1 MDAESVDSIIE
12 VREDVM
18 VSPSSVGNPTCTRTA
33 YFIKPCIKQCSP
45 CHILPPTHYML
56 SGTLNSSKYNHSKL
70 ALDVRYNGWRHPYE
84 EWKTWV
90 QLMESKY
97 EYLWVKA
104 GIHQAIKASTY
115 QIHKNHDLILGLA
128 RRWCSKTNT
137 LVFPWGEATITLED
151 IKVCGDYSIL
161 GEPFCTP
168 LATEDEKE
176 TEAEL
181 VATRRM
187 FFRSKA
193 RRANHK
199 PWMMHFM
206 ANNGSQVEHEAFLSF
221 WLSRFVFPSDSR
233 NSILKSVFPIAIHLA
248 RGTRIALAPAILAS
262 IYRDLTLLNSNIIAI
277 DKNNFR
283 VTLWAP
289 FQLVQVWAMER
300 FQALQPQPHVI
311 EQSQPR
317 MARWH
322 TVKMPKIENMDL
334 TLDCDGDRNCFL
346 WRPYENSPS
355 LRLYNEKDLWECDNP
370 CIESELLSF
379 VFCLRVS
386 ELVGMGCREQYLPHR
401 VAMQFGMDQDIP
413 GMVEPS
419 HTGSLVNYYIWD
431 RNLCKALCPCQCQ
444 PNVTFRYYNWWKQSN
459 IDSSRMDDSRIAK
472 NEWNETRRKSSF
484 VNEMQSREVAS
495 PCIAQEKVFNL
506 ENRILKLEREVAI
519 LKLEREVAKLKAA
532 RLAPKFENIG
542 AKTKPCI
549 SSRPAIQKVYIRRNK
564 HGFELNLEA
573 KFENSGAKAHNNTE
587 SLNSKW
593 VQTRSRSFKE

>member
-1 MDAESVDSIIE
+1 MDEESVDSIIE

-18 VSPSSVGNPTCTRTA
+18 
-33 YFIKPCIKQCSP
+33 FSP
-45 CHILPPTHYML
+45 CHIFPPTNYMF
-56 SGTLNSSKYNHSKL
+56 SGTLNSSKYNHAKL
-70 ALDVRYNGWRHPYE
+70 ALDVRYNGWKHPHE

-90 QLMESKY
+90 QLMEPKY

-104 GIHQAIKASTY
+104 GIHQAIKASTC
-115 QIHKNHDLILGLA
+115 QIHRNHDLILGLA

-151 IKVCGDYSIL
+151 IKVCGGYSIL
-161 GEPFCTP
+161 GEPFWIP
-168 LATEDEKE
+168 LETEDEKE

-181 VATRRM
+181 IATRKM

-193 RRANHK
+193 RRADHK

-206 ANNGSQVEHEAFLSF
+206 NNNGNQVEHEAFLSF

-262 IYRDLTLLNSNIIAI
+262 IYRDLTLLNTNIVAI
-277 DKNNFR
+277 DKNNLR

-289 FQLVQVWAMER
+289 FQLVQVWALER

-334 TLDCDGDRNCFL
+334 TLDCDGDRNSFL
-346 WRPYENSPS
+346 WQPYENSS
-355 LRLYNEKDLWECDNP
+355 SFRLCNEKDLWECDNP
-370 CIESELLSF
+370 CRDSELLSF
-379 VFCLRVS
+379 AFCLRVS

-413 GMVEPS
+413 DMVEPC
-419 HTGSLVNYYIWD
+419 HTDSLVNYYIWD
-431 RNLCKALCPCQCQ
+431 RNLCEALCPCQYQ
-444 PNVTFRYYNWWKQSN
+444 PNVTFRYYNWWKQSK
-459 IDSSRMDDSRIAK
+459 IDSPGTKDGHIAK
-472 NEWNETRRKSSF
+472 NGWNETRRKSSF
-484 VNEMQSREVAS
+484 ANEMQLREVDS
-495 PCIAQEKVFNL
+495 PCIAQEMVVFNL
-506 ENRILKLEREVAI
+506 ENRILKLEREVA
-519 LKLEREVAKLKAA
+519 KLKAA
-532 RLAPKFENIG
+532 RFSPKLENIG
-542 AKTKPCI
+542 AKTKACV
-549 SSRPAIQKVYIRRNK
+549 SSRPGIQKFYRRRNK
-564 HGFELNLEA
+564 HGFELDLEA
-573 KFENSGAKAHNNTE
+573 KFENVGAKANQFV
-587 SLNSKW
+587 SSRPPIQK
-593 VQTRSRSFKE
+593 VYTRSKHGFKQDLEASKNDS

>member
-70 ALDVRYNGWRHPYE
+70 ALDV
-84 EWKTWV
+84 
-90 QLMESKY
+90 
-97 EYLWVKA
+97 
-104 GIHQAIKASTY
+104 
-115 QIHKNHDLILGLA
+115 
-128 RRWCSKTNT
+128 
-137 LVFPWGEATITLED
+137 
-151 IKVCGDYSIL
+151 
-161 GEPFCTP
+161 
-168 LATEDEKE
+168 
-176 TEAEL
+176 
-181 VATRRM
+181 
-187 FFRSKA
+187 
-193 RRANHK
+193 
-199 PWMMHFM
+199 
-206 ANNGSQVEHEAFLSF
+206 
-221 WLSRFVFPSDSR
+221 
-233 NSILKSVFPIAIHLA
+233 
-248 RGTRIALAPAILAS
+248 
-262 IYRDLTLLNSNIIAI
+262 
-277 DKNNFR
+277 
-283 VTLWAP
+283 
-289 FQLVQVWAMER
+289 
-300 FQALQPQPHVI
+300 
-311 EQSQPR
+311 
-317 MARWH
+317 
-322 TVKMPKIENMDL
+322 
-334 TLDCDGDRNCFL
+334 
-346 WRPYENSPS
+346 
-355 LRLYNEKDLWECDNP
+355 
-370 CIESELLSF
+370 
-379 VFCLRVS
+379 RVS